1 MNIEC
6 DNETLGELSH
16 AFRFNDAVLRHL
28 VVKMKGPVTT
38 PSPMMKDEKARS
50 VLHPP
55 ETAKAPAEAPA

>member
-1 MNIEC
+1 
-6 DNETLGELSH
+6 
-16 AFRFNDAVLRHL
+16 
-28 VVKMKGPVTT
+28 MKGPVTT